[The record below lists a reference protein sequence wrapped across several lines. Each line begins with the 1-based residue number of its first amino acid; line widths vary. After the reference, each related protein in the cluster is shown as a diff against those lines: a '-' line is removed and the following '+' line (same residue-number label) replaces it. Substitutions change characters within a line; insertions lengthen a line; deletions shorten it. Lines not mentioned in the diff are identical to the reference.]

1 MQLRE
6 YQEACVQSV
15 TRSFLEHNSA
25 LACLPTGTG
34 KTVILSHIVSM
45 AKRGRVLVIA
55 HREEL
60 IHQLANTIRSRGVE
74 VGIEMAERKA
84 TEKWWTPPQCVVGTV
99 QTLMASDARR
109 LKELVTDPNA
119 WSLTVIDE
127 AHHAPASSYRG
138 LVDYMRQ
145 NESHRV
151 LGVTA
156 TPDRAD
162 ETAMGSVFET
172 VAFQY
177 GINDAIDDGWLVPV
191 HQRSVVVN
199 GLTYEKVRTTAGD
212 LNGRDLAKVMEEELT
227 IHRMAVPTFELSAGR
242 PTVMFCA
249 SVEQAERMAEVFNR
263 MKPDCARSVS
273 GKTPKDERRKLFR
286 DYADGGFQILTNCM
300 VASEGWDAP
309 HVQVVALG
317 RPTKSRALFT
327 QMVGRG
333 LRPLPGVV
341 DGQPTPAQRQA
352 NIATSPKPHC
362 DVLDFVGNAGRHTLV
377 CLTDILGGKYPDEV
391 RDRARELLQG
401 GEVDPHEALEQ
412 AADQLAEEAE
422 KKRLAEAARRARL
435 RASAQYT
442 TQQMC
447 PFRVLGVT
455 PPPRRQGDPSSTK
468 QCEMLNKFGVDATG
482 MTRDE
487 ANKLQ
492 RTIFAR
498 MKAGQCTLR
507 QARVLSK
514 YGYPTDVSMDEAS
527 RILDGLAA
535 NGWKRHKPPF

>member
-6 YQEACVQSV
+6 YQKACVTAV
-15 TRSFLEHNSA
+15 ARSFVDNKTA

-34 KTVILSHIVSM
+34 KTVILSHLVEM
-45 AKRGRVLVIA
+45 AQRGRVLVVA

-60 IHQLANTIRSRGVE
+60 IHQLANTIRDRGIE
-74 VGIEMAERKA
+74 VGIEMADRKA
-84 TEKWWTPPQCVVGTV
+84 TEKWWTPPQCVVATV
-99 QTLMASDARR
+99 QTLMMNDAKR
-109 LKELVTDPNA
+109 LRELVVDPTA

-127 AHHAPASSYRG
+127 AHHAPAATYRA

-145 NESHRV
+145 HEEHRV

-162 ETAMGSVFET
+162 EAAMGSVLET

-177 GINDAIDDGWLVPV
+177 QIDEAIEDGWLVPLQ
-191 HQRSVVVN
+191 QRSVIVD

-227 IHRMAVPTFELSAGR
+227 VQRMAVPTFELAAGR

-249 SVEQAERMAEVFNR
+249 SVAQAERMAEVFNR
-263 MKPDCARSVS
+263 MQPDCARSVS
-273 GKTPKDERRKLFR
+273 GKTPKDDRRKLFR
-286 DYADGGFQILTNCM
+286 DYADGNFQILTNCM

-362 DVLDFVGNAGRHTLV
+362 DVLDFVGNAGRHALICV
-377 CLTDILGGKYPDEV
+377 ADILGGKYPDDV
-391 RDRARELLQG
+391 RARAKQLLEA
-401 GEVDPHEALEQ
+401 GEVDPNAALEQ
-412 AADQLAEEAE
+412 AAEDLAAEAE
-422 KKRLAEAARRARL
+422 KKRLAEISRRARL
-435 RASAQYT
+435 RASASYRT
-442 TQQMC
+442 ETYD
-447 PFRVLGVT
+447 PFKVLGVA
-455 PPPRRQGDPSSTK
+455 PPRHRGAEPSTLK
-468 QCEMLNKFGVDATG
+468 QCEFLNKFGVDATD
-482 MTRDE
+482 MSRNE
-487 ANKLQ
+487 ATKLQ

-498 MKAGQCTLR
+498 MKDGKCSLK
-507 QARVLSK
+507 QARILARH
-514 YGYPTDVSMDEAS
+514 GYDTNVSMDEAS
-527 RILDGLAA
+527 QIMDGLAR
-535 NGWKRHKPPF
+535 NGWKRPD

>member
-1 MQLRE
+1 MRLRE
-6 YQEACVQSV
+6 YQERCVASV
-15 TRSFLEHNSA
+15 TKSFADSKSA

-34 KTVILSHIVSM
+34 KTVILSHLVSM
-45 AKRGRVLVIA
+45 AKKGRVLVIA

-60 IHQLANTIRSRGVE
+60 IHQLADTIRERGVE

-84 TEKWWTPPQCVVGTV
+84 AEKWWTPPECVVATV
-99 QTLMASDARR
+99 QTLMANDARR
-109 LKELVTDPNA
+109 LKELVVDPAA

-127 AHHAPASSYRG
+127 AHHAPAATYRA
-138 LVDYMRQ
+138 LIEHMRQ
-145 NESHRV
+145 SDEHRV

-156 TPDRAD
+156 TPDRTD

-172 VAFQY
+172 VAFKYQ
-177 GINDAIDDGWLVPV
+177 IDEAIDDGWLVPLQ
-191 HQRSVVVN
+191 QRSVVVD
-199 GLTYEKVRTTAGD
+199 GLSYEKVRTTAGD

-227 IHRMAVPTFELSAGR
+227 IHRMAVPTFELAAGR

-263 MKPDCARSVS
+263 MKPECARSVS
-273 GKTPKDERRKLFR
+273 GKTPKDQRRKLFR

-333 LRPLPGVV
+333 LRPLPGTV

-362 DVLDFVGNAGRHTLV
+362 DVIDFAGNAGRHTLV
-377 CLTDILGGKYPDEV
+377 CVTDILGGKWPEDV
-391 RDRARELLQG
+391 KARAKEILKD
-401 GEVDPHEALEQ
+401 GEVDPTAALEQ
-412 AADQLAEEAE
+412 AAEDLEAE
-422 KKRLAEAARRARL
+422 RERVRLAEIAKRAKL
-435 RASAQYT
+435 RASASYR
-442 TQQMC
+442 TQDYD
-447 PFRVLGVT
+447 PFEVLGVA
-455 PPPRRQGDPSSTK
+455 PPVRKGGDPSTLK
-468 QCEMLNKFGVDATG
+468 QCQFLDKFGVDATE
-482 MTRDE
+482 MSRTE
-487 ANKLQ
+487 ATKLQ

-498 MKAGQCTLR
+498 MNEGKCSLK
-507 QARVLSK
+507 QARVLK
-514 YGYPTDVSMDEAS
+514 KFGYPTDVSMEEAS
-527 RILDGLAA
+527 RIMDNLAR
-535 NGWKRHKPPF
+535 NKWRRIN